1 MIDRSDRA
9 QALPAIREMGRQA
22 QERGVSVVI
31 YPEGTR
37 ARGGEVGPFK
47 PAGALALIEAA
58 PDLALLPVTIDGSWE
73 LLRYGMRPVPFGT
86 RVRVRLGAPIPR
98 APGEDRHAIL
108 LEAREQIEKALAEW
122 RSSP

>member
-1 MIDRSDRA
+1 
-9 QALPAIREMGRQA
+9 MGRQA

-47 PAGALALIEAA
+47 PAGALALMEAA
-58 PDLALLPVTIDGSWE
+58 PDLALVPVTIDGSWE
-73 LLRYGMRPVPFGT
+73 LLRHRMRPVPFGT

-98 APGEDRHAIL
+98 AAGEGAVPLLARVEEEIRGTIARWRATPDRGVFADGEPGT
-108 LEAREQIEKALAEW
+108 K
-122 RSSP
+122 PV